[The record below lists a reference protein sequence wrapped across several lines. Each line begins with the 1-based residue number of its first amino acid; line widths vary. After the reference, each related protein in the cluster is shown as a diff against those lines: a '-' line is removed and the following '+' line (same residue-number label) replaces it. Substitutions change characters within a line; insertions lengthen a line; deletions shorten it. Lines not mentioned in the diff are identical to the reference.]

1 MKQSRSPKSPMGV
14 SAIDLFCGVGGMT
27 HGLYKEGINVV
38 AGVDL
43 DSTCKYAFEK
53 NNAAKFVEADIRK
66 IDPADLAALFP
77 KGDLK
82 LLAGCAPCQPF
93 SGYRGKVPKS
103 DKWDLLYSFADLV
116 EKLQPDLVTM
126 ENVPGLVRFDK
137 PPIFEEFCRRLR
149 DNGFEVSHKIVF
161 CPDYGVPQT
170 RTRLVL
176 LASKLGKIELIKP
189 TRKKTDYKTVEE
201 TIAHLP
207 EIAAGE
213 ISGKDPLHRASK
225 LSPTNQKRI
234 MATPAAGGWKDWD
247 PSLMLACHSKDTG
260 KSYSSVYG
268 RMRWDAPAPTM
279 TTLCTGI
286 GNGRFGHPK
295 QHRAISLREA
305 ALFQTFPV
313 SYDFID
319 PDVRFSAKAISRQI
333 GNAVPVTLGKVLAR
347 SIREHLKNSDR

>member
-1 MKQSRSPKSPMGV
+1 MKKPPSKKALGV

-53 NNAAKFVEADIRK
+53 NNAAKFIEADIRTIK
-66 IDPADLAALFP
+66 PSELAALYP

-103 DKWDLLYSFADLV
+103 DKWDLLYSFADLAAA
-116 EKLQPDLVTM
+116 LQPDLVTM
-126 ENVPGLVRFDK
+126 ENVPGLLRFKD
-137 PPIFEEFCRRLR
+137 PPIFDHFCAKLR
-149 DNGFEVSHKIVF
+149 ENGFKVWSDTVF
-161 CPDYGVPQT
+161 CPDYGIPQT

-176 LASKLGKIELIKP
+176 LASKLGEIELVKP
-189 TRKKTDYKTVEE
+189 TRKKDEYKTVEE

-207 EIAAGE
+207 AIADGE
-213 ISGKDPLHRASK
+213 TSKKDPLHRASK
-225 LSPTNQKRI
+225 LSPTNMKRI
-234 MATPAAGGWKDWD
+234 KATPAAGGWRDWD
-247 PSLMLACHSKDTG
+247 SSLVLTCHSKDTG
-260 KSYSSVYG
+260 KSYCSVYG

-286 GNGRFGHPK
+286 GNGRFGHPE

-319 PDVRFSAKAISRQI
+319 PEVKFSAKAISRQI
-333 GNAVPVTLGKVLAR
+333 GNAVPVTLGKVIAR
-347 SIREHLKNSDR
+347 SIREHLKNLGR